1 MGLFPS
7 AAVFVESRVAGVEI
21 LRVEVILRDSQSFA
35 KPLEMYDLALSQE
48 ADRIADIRVIGKS
61 ENVVVGRSCLLLG
74 GHVLREVGDY
84 IAL

>member
-1 MGLFPS
+1 
-7 AAVFVESRVAGVEI
+7 
-21 LRVEVILRDSQSFA
+21 
-35 KPLEMYDLALSQE
+35 MYDLALSQE

-74 GHVLREVGDY
+74 SHVLREVCDY